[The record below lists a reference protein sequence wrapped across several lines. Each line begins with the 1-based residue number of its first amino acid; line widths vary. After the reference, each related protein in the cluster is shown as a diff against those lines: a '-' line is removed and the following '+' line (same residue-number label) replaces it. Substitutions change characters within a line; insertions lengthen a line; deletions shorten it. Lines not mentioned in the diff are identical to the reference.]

1 VPPIPAAEGGLVIAI
16 DGPSGSGKSSVSRA
30 VARELGVGYLDTG
43 AMYRAVTWWCLE
55 KGIDLYAAQAV
66 AEAAESLPLEIGS
79 DPSRP
84 TVVVNGVDVAD
95 AIRETRVSAAVSL
108 VATNLGVRTTL
119 RLQQRARIR
128 ETSERTGGCVA
139 EGRDIT
145 TVVAPDADVRVL
157 LTASQEARLA
167 RRARELHGEAGAE
180 AVAATHDQVVRRD
193 RDDSTV
199 SQFTTAADGVVTV
212 DTSDLD
218 LDGSVQA
225 VLSVVRRVTR
235 ERA

>member
-1 VPPIPAAEGGLVIAI
+1 MPPNRAFEGGLVVAI

-55 KGIDLYAAQAV
+55 NGIGLDADEAV
-66 AEAAESLPLEIGS
+66 AEVAASLPLQIGS
-79 DPSRP
+79 DPSAP
-84 TVVVNGVDVAD
+84 TVVVGEVDVAR
-95 AIRETRVSAAVSL
+95 AIREPRISAVVSR
-108 VATNLGVRTTL
+108 VATNLGVRAAL
-119 RLQQRARIR
+119 RVQQRALIA
-128 ETSERTGGCVA
+128 ETVERTGGCVA

-157 LTASQEARLA
+157 LTASQETRLS
-167 RRARELHGEAGAE
+167 RRARELHGEVGPE

-199 SQFTTAADGVVTV
+199 SQFTTAGHGVVTV

-218 LDGSVQA
+218 FAGSVEA
-225 VLSVVRRVTR
+225 VLAVVRSVTGAR
-235 ERA
+235 T